1 MAKKP
6 TQRPKRWR
14 GLGVL
19 HPALRFYS
27 RRGDG
32 AIPQE
37 QFRCRLSVIWAART
51 GCVFVAIWEIHGVA
65 VHAFASTAE
74 VIEYQCD

>member
-32 AIPQE
+32 AHPAGAVQMQIE
-37 QFRCRLSVIWAART
+37 RDLAART
-51 GCVFVAIWEIHGVA
+51 GCVFVAIWEIHGIA

>member
-1 MAKKP
+1 M
-6 TQRPKRWR
+6 QIERD
-14 GLGVL
+14 L
-19 HPALRFYS
+19 
-27 RRGDG
+27 
-32 AIPQE
+32 
-37 QFRCRLSVIWAART
+37 AART